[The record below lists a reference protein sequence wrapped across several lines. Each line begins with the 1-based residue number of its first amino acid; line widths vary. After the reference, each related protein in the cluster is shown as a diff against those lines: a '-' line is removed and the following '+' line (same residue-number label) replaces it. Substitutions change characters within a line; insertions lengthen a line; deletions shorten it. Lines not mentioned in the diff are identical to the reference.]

1 MEYHEDAST
10 HSVTYWLAA
19 AKTGDPAAGQ
29 ILFERY
35 FERLVSLSHR
45 RVPRKQRVEDGEDA
59 AIMAMH
65 SFLRGV
71 ERGQFPRVL
80 NRETLWPLLASI
92 VVSNSRKQLR
102 RQQADKRR
110 DDVVRGDSVLGHG
123 TDHELQF
130 AELIVDQMDDQ
141 ALVELEDTIQS
152 IRQQLSGLEREI
164 FDLKLQEHSN
174 REIAQKL
181 TRPSRTID
189 RKLNTVILP
198 QVLAVLQI

>member
-65 SFLRGV
+65 SVTAKVSSSCLFVR
-71 ERGQFPRVL
+71 PRA
-80 NRETLWPLLASI
+80 N
-92 VVSNSRKQLR
+92 
-102 RQQADKRR
+102 
-110 DDVVRGDSVLGHG
+110 
-123 TDHELQF
+123 
-130 AELIVDQMDDQ
+130 
-141 ALVELEDTIQS
+141 
-152 IRQQLSGLEREI
+152 
-164 FDLKLQEHSN
+164 HS
-174 REIAQKL
+174 
-181 TRPSRTID
+181 
-189 RKLNTVILP
+189 
-198 QVLAVLQI
+198 